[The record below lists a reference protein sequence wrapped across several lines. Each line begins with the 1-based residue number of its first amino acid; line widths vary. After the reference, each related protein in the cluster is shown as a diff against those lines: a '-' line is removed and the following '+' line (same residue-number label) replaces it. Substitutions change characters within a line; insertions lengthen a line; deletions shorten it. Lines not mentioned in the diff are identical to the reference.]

1 MRFYQASH
9 LSRVLQTALYV
20 SMMMMVVWVLLFF
33 RHRHT
38 YVAFF
43 VLLLAAAQLHSLWN
57 RFWEITPDENLLS
70 RAYGFR
76 QTFPAASVRYAGPAR
91 GTVDFPVSKND
102 IELVI
107 EGIPRKRYVRVA
119 DRREFIDELSR
130 LSPRAEII
138 RF

>member
-1 MRFYQASH
+1 M
-9 LSRVLQTALYV
+9 
-20 SMMMMVVWVLLFF
+20 
-33 RHRHT
+33 
-38 YVAFF
+38 AFF

-76 QTFPAASVRYAGPAR
+76 QTFPAASVRYACPAR

-130 LSPRAEII
+130 VSPRAEII

>member
-1 MRFYQASH
+1 MRFYQASR

-20 SMMMMVVWVLLFF
+20 SMMMVVWVLLFF

-38 YVAFF
+38 YMAFF

-107 EGIPRKRYVRVA
+107 EGFPVSGTCGWLT
-119 DRREFIDELSR
+119 DGNSLMS
-130 LSPRAEII
+130 
-138 RF
+138 

>member
-1 MRFYQASH
+1 M
-9 LSRVLQTALYV
+9 
-20 SMMMMVVWVLLFF
+20 
-33 RHRHT
+33 
-38 YVAFF
+38 AFF

-76 QTFPAASVRYAGPAR
+76 QIFPAASVRYAGPAR
-91 GTVDFPVSKND
+91 RTVDFPVSKND

-130 LSPRAEII
+130 VSPRAEII